1 MNAKNTQVHF
11 DLTSAQLSALVK
23 ALKTGI
29 FSDLSKNVFISCD
42 KQTQLFKATFLLEEH
57 AEMEKFCFL
66 LGLEIGK
73 NISQLYF
80 PPK

>member
-1 MNAKNTQVHF
+1 MNSKNHQVHF

-42 KQTQLFKATFLLEEH
+42 KHTNQFKATFLLEDH
-57 AEMEKFCFL
+57 AEPEKFCYM

-73 NISQLYF
+73 YVAQSNF
-80 PPK
+80 PIK